1 MDTVKLTYDKL
12 SVEEATAAVTSP
24 KCGAVSLFVG
34 TTRDNFDEK
43 KVVQLDYEAYDSMA
57 VKVMKELCA
66 EVRRKW
72 AVENIAIYHRLGTVP
87 VCEASVVIAISSEHR
102 TESLEAVQY
111 TINTLKGQVPIWK
124 KEVYDDQSCSKPEW
138 KANKESP
145 KTQRKI
151 EQSSDVP
158 EDLIQITAKPEEVRR
173 RIDALIRKKR
183 EDIDRVNIRDF
194 CSNPRIANEE
204 SGDLLEMDNSCAR
217 VNAVLVSRKEGRSHL
232 KISRVT
238 NEWGPQTR
246 GPEPA
251 LVQAES
257 TSLTPVQNNIP
268 PRVGERLRNIE
279 KHLNLENSEKPVSKD
294 IYSRLKKIE
303 DRILFLEGVSPEY
316 FVQLSQNQPKSL
328 EAPPEKK
335 KRTYTAQELRERLQ
349 AIQEFQ

>member
-1 MDTVKLTYDKL
+1 
-12 SVEEATAAVTSP
+12 
-24 KCGAVSLFVG
+24 
-34 TTRDNFDEK
+34 
-43 KVVQLDYEAYDSMA
+43 MA

-111 TINTLKGQVPIWK
+111 TINTLKAPQ
-124 KEVYDDQSCSKPEW
+124 
-138 KANKESP
+138 
-145 KTQRKI
+145 TQRKI

-158 EDLIQITAKPEEVRR
+158 EDLIQITAKPDEVRR

-194 CSNPRIANEE
+194 CSSPRIANEE
-204 SGDLLEMDNSCAR
+204 SGDLSEMDNSCAR

-251 LVQAES
+251 LVPAES
-257 TSLTPVQNNIP
+257 TSRTPVQNNIP
-268 PRVGERLRNIE
+268 QRVGERLRNIE
-279 KHLNLENSEKPVSKD
+279 KHLNLDNVEKPVSKD
-294 IYSRLKKIE
+294 IYSRLKEIE

>member
-111 TINTLKGQVPIWK
+111 TINTLK
-124 KEVYDDQSCSKPEW
+124 
-138 KANKESP
+138 AP